1 MQLLFCISNNYLL
14 ATPVQNF
21 VFPFLFFLFLNPPL
35 HILVLISPSKINF
48 GLFFHLSMLS
58 FTVEVPD
65 LFLYQGTVG
74 RYQALLRTPLSM
86 DHYIFEIKHLL
97 FC

>member
-21 VFPFLFFLFLNPPL
+21 VFPFLFFFFFKSTLAYSCTYFTL
-35 HILVLISPSKINF
+35 KINF

-74 RYQALLRTPLSM
+74 RYQPLLRTPMSVE
-86 DHYIFEIKHLL
+86 HYIFEIKHLL